1 MTADHQPD
9 IALAGV
15 CRTYG
20 STRALIDVD
29 LPLHR
34 GRIAALLGEN
44 GAGKSTAAKILC
56 GLETPDAGQVLIDG
70 RPVTIA
76 GPRGAHALGIYL
88 IPQELAF
95 VPDLTV
101 AENITLGWAPHR
113 RGFTSRRSMVAAAQD
128 QADRFGFD
136 LSMRQK
142 MKDLALA
149 DVQMVEILKALRVG
163 ARAIVL
169 DEPTSS
175 LTEDESAR
183 LFAAVR
189 RLAAEG
195 TSVTFVS
202 HRLDEVLDGSD
213 QVHVF
218 RDGRIVETVETA
230 GTTRDALLE
239 SMLGKPFRVS
249 ARPHRADADRPS
261 GLGIGGWRSDVP
273 LLEDTTVDF
282 RAGEVTVLYGLRG
295 SGSDLLVEGLAGARP
310 FRHGSM
316 SVDGRAVTRPRR
328 PGQARRAGIAH
339 VPPDRRRQGLMM
351 NLSVEENLV
360 LHIRGRTSGR
370 VWRSPRGESRLARDA
385 IAAYR
390 VRVASP
396 RQLVSELSGGN
407 QQKVLLAGRLG
418 QQPRVLVLQEPTR
431 GVDIGARDE
440 IHRILRDY
448 ALQGATAVVSTSDF
462 EEALQ
467 LADRMLVFRHGRV
480 VGDLRGDAMTTA
492 LDLAKGSST

>member
-1 MTADHQPD
+1 VTGTAQPD
-9 IALAGV
+9 TALAGV
-15 CRTYG
+15 SKTYG

-29 LPLHR
+29 LPLYR
-34 GRIAALLGEN
+34 GRVAALLGEN

-56 GLETPDAGQVLIDG
+56 GLESPDAGQVLIDG

-76 GPRGAHALGIYL
+76 GPRAAHALGIYL

-101 AENITLGWAPHR
+101 AENIMLGWAPQR
-113 RGFTSRRSMVAAAQD
+113 FGLTSRRSVVAAAQA
-128 QADRFGFD
+128 QADRFGFE
-136 LSMRQK
+136 LPMRAK
-142 MKDLALA
+142 MQDLALA
-149 DVQMVEILKALRVG
+149 DVQMIEILKALRVG

-189 RLAAEG
+189 RLAADG

-213 QVHVF
+213 EVHVF
-218 RDGRIVETVETA
+218 RDGRIVATFQTSE
-230 GTTRDALLE
+230 TTREELLE
-239 SMLGKPFRVS
+239 SMLGRPFRVLEG
-249 ARPHRADADRPS
+249 HRDDGAERPS
-261 GLGIGGWRSDVP
+261 GIAIRGWRSETPRLD
-273 LLEDTTVDF
+273 DTSLDF
-282 RAGEVTVLYGLRG
+282 KAGEVTVLYGLRG
-295 SGSDLLVEGLAGARP
+295 SGSDRLAEGLVGAHP
-310 FRHGSM
+310 VQQGSM
-316 SVDGRAVTRPRR
+316 SVDGSAVDRPRTPR
-328 PGQARRAGIAH
+328 QARQSGIAY

-351 NLSVEENLV
+351 HLSVEENIV
-360 LHIRGRTSGR
+360 LHVRGQTATRG
-370 VWRSPRGESRLARDA
+370 VRSAGTEARLAREA

-390 VRVASP
+390 IRVASP
-396 RQLVSELSGGN
+396 KQLVSELSGGN

-418 QQPRVLVLQEPTR
+418 LQPRVLVLQEPTR

-448 ALQGATAVVSTSDF
+448 AQEGATAVVSTSDF

-467 LADRMLVFRHGRV
+467 LADRMVVFRQGRV

-492 LDLAKGSST
+492 LNLAKGSAG

>member
-1 MTADHQPD
+1 MTDNEQPD

-15 CRTYG
+15 SRTYG
-20 STRALIDVD
+20 STRALIDAD

-34 GRIAALLGEN
+34 GRVAALLGEN

-56 GLETPDAGQVLIDG
+56 GLETPDTGQVLIDG
-70 RPVTIA
+70 APVTIA

-113 RGFTSRRSMVAAAQD
+113 HGLTSRRSVIAAAQA

-142 MKDLALA
+142 MRDLALA
-149 DVQMVEILKALRVG
+149 DVQMVEILKALRIG

-189 RLAAEG
+189 RLAADG

-218 RDGRIVETVETA
+218 RDGRIVETVQTA
-230 GTTRDALLE
+230 ETTREELLE
-239 SMLGKPFRVS
+239 SMLGRPFQVS
-249 ARPHRADADRPS
+249 VGQRKAGADRAV
-261 GLGIGGWRSDVP
+261 GLGIQGWRSGTS
-273 LLEDTTVDF
+273 LIEDTSLDF
-282 RAGEVTVLYGLRG
+282 LAGEVTVLYGLRG
-295 SGSDLLVEGLAGARP
+295 SGSDLLAEGLAGARP
-310 FRHGSM
+310 AEHGSM
-316 SVDGRAVTRPRR
+316 SVDGTVVGRPRG
-328 PGQARRAGIAH
+328 PKQARRSGIAY

-351 NLSVEENLV
+351 HLSVEENLV
-360 LHIRGRTSGR
+360 LHVRGRTSAGM
-370 VWRSPRGESRLARDA
+370 WRRPRAEARLAREA

-390 VRVASP
+390 IRVASP

-418 QQPRVLVLQEPTR
+418 LQPRVLVLQEPTR

-448 ALQGATAVVSTSDF
+448 AQQGATAIVSTSDF

-492 LDLAKGSST
+492 LNLAKGSST